1 MNDIMKIIKSLK
13 DAGLFNKGG
22 SETVVNEAKKQK
34 VGFLSMLLCAL
45 GARLLGNLLTG
56 KGVKHSKI
64 PGRGVIRAGK
74 WAMRSDQDFNA
85 ALSFN

>member
-22 SETVVNEAKKQK
+22 SEIVVNEAKKQK

-56 KGVKHSKI
+56 KGVNVQKYLDKE
-64 PGRGVIRAGK
+64 
-74 WAMRSDQDFNA
+74 
-85 ALSFN
+85 